1 MPLKGDGGIISA
13 EWNIQLYRQLYLR
26 PYSEPMNARMIP
38 SPKSPTSRA
47 KRLLKPVVAPSVFD
61 FWASRLNPVWSWER
75 PLARVVAREEASR
88 DAVTLVLKP
97 NRHWR
102 GFQPGQHL
110 NLSAEINGSQVTRS
124 YSLTG
129 PARADGR
136 IAVTVKGIE
145 GGKLSQYL
153 CREAR
158 VGDVLELGVAFGDMT
173 LPERLDGRWL
183 FLAAGS
189 GITPLMAMVRELAA
203 QAMPV
208 PLDLVYWARN
218 RDELCFAAELRAL
231 AAAHANFNVHF
242 VLTREAALIEG
253 ESCGRIDRALVD
265 SLLDD
270 ASERHVLA
278 CGPGGFV
285 DIARSLF
292 SAGAPTFHA
301 EAFTPPPRVVEESGN
316 VQVTLAAS
324 GRTLTVPRGQSLLTA
339 LEAEGLRPASGCRMG
354 ICNTCSC
361 GKSSGTTRNLN
372 TGDLAG
378 EPVSALKLCISS
390 AVSDLVLDL

>member
-1 MPLKGDGGIISA
+1 
-13 EWNIQLYRQLYLR
+13 
-26 PYSEPMNARMIP
+26 MNARVDP
-38 SPKSPTSRA
+38 PLQSPTSRVR
-47 KRLLKPVVAPSVFD
+47 RLLKPVVAPAVFD
-61 FWASRLNPVWSWER
+61 FWASRLNPAWSWER
-75 PLARVVAREEASR
+75 PLARVVAREQASR

-110 NLSAEINGSQVTRS
+110 NVGAEIGGSRVTRS

-136 IAVTVKGIE
+136 IAITVKGIE

-158 VGDVLELGVAFGDMT
+158 IGEVLELGKAFGDMT
-173 LPERLDGRWL
+173 LPQRLDGRWL

-189 GITPLMAMVRELAA
+189 GITPLMAMTRTLAA
-203 QAMPV
+203 QGMPV

-218 RDELCFAAELRAL
+218 REELCFAAELRAL
-231 AAAHANFNVHF
+231 AANHANFKVHF
-242 VLTREAALIEG
+242 VLTREAELVEGEARGRIGRALI
-253 ESCGRIDRALVD
+253 D

-270 ASERHVLA
+270 AGERHVYA

-285 DIARSLF
+285 GIARSLF
-292 SAGAPTFHA
+292 SATAPTFHA
-301 EAFTPPPRVVEESGN
+301 EAFTPPPRVVEDSGN

-324 GRTLTVPRGQSLLTA
+324 GRTLTLARGESLLTA
-339 LEAEGLRPASGCRMG
+339 LEAQGLKPASGCRMG
-354 ICNTCSC
+354 ICNTCAC
-361 GKSSGTTRNLN
+361 GKSSGTTRNLD
-372 TGDLAG
+372 TGDLA
-378 EPVSALKLCISS
+378 EESISALKLCISS